1 MLHQPSSPKS
11 GRVRHED
18 RKEQLLD
25 VATYLFA
32 KYGLEGTTTKDIA
45 KAAGVSPGLL
55 YHYYA
60 SKEELLLSVVKR
72 FSESESFSQ
81 RLQSYFELPVE
92 DGLARI
98 VTELGEEMRRNKEVF
113 WIIMRAAAIF
123 PTVGQALRE
132 QRSQDRSGLVRYFET
147 KMDQGELRPLDPQAT
162 ASLLIHVVMMNYI
175 TEEESD
181 FKVEEFVDS
190 LLYGIKKR
198 D

>member
-45 KAAGVSPGLL
+45 KAAGVSPRLL

>member
-11 GRVRHED
+11 GRVCHED

-25 VATYLFA
+25 VATHLFA

-98 VTELGEEMRRNKEVF
+98 VTELGEGMRRNKEVF

-123 PTVGQALRE
+123 PTVGQTLRE

>member
-1 MLHQPSSPKS
+1 M
-11 GRVRHED
+11 
-18 RKEQLLD
+18 
-25 VATYLFA
+25 ATHLFA

>member
-25 VATYLFA
+25 VATHLFA